1 MRNNRPNG
9 MSQLD
14 YLWTY
19 FGQYQV
25 SQGVEGNLDPTKI
38 VTETVLK
45 EYLDKYTQG
54 YIEDMKLVPKGQD
67 KLELLGI
74 ANNGET
80 ISIVEFDKENSLV
93 NVQLIMSTQV
103 EIDNNICNELNVP
116 LLVFTMKDG
125 KKYYVSL
132 SQFVYYGG
140 ETSSIKT
147 SVVGTKISAHLKL
160 DKSIDQPIVD
170 VNITDNGLKVD
181 LTLADQ
187 SNNQLKLVRTTK
199 GLDTTY
205 TWDDGN
211 NILFQCLTYNQ
222 YHSLAQHV
230 PGKIYFI
237 TDAMCIYLNEV
248 RYGDNLSLLSTD
260 TIEIIN
266 NGNVLSMEVR
276 LDSDQFN
283 LLSKSQAG
291 LAAKLYWEE

>member
-80 ISIVEFDKENSLV
+80 ISIVEFDKENSLI

-103 EIDNNICNELNVP
+103 EIDNNICSELDTP

-132 SQFVYYGG
+132 TQFVYYGG

-147 SVVGTKISAHLKL
+147 STALPTNCSLNFFCNPS
-160 DKSIDQPIVD
+160 SI
-170 VNITDNGLKVD
+170 
-181 LTLADQ
+181 
-187 SNNQLKLVRTTK
+187 
-199 GLDTTY
+199 
-205 TWDDGN
+205 
-211 NILFQCLTYNQ
+211 
-222 YHSLAQHV
+222 
-230 PGKIYFI
+230 FI
-237 TDAMCIYLNEV
+237 
-248 RYGDNLSLLSTD
+248 
-260 TIEIIN
+260 
-266 NGNVLSMEVR
+266 
-276 LDSDQFN
+276 N
-283 LLSKSQAG
+283 LLARSFLIFPG
-291 LAAKLYWEE
+291 TLLGIV